1 MGSRTAAAISPTRT
15 DPSVGGGDSQ
25 LERRWCVHG
34 ARASRIYRTL
44 DYTKYTSESRQ
55 AAADV
60 VLAVN
65 READEVHWATR
76 AAALIMAL
84 GLDAVFTEADL
95 VHAQKGEDELAV
107 VLLKLIEHDW
117 KISHPD
123 GMPAMKQLHE
133 AADGDI
139 ELLSKSLDWLYL
151 NRLFNGAITKLEITS
166 ATKAT

>member
-1 MGSRTAAAISPTRT
+1 M
-15 DPSVGGGDSQ
+15 
-25 LERRWCVHG
+25 
-34 ARASRIYRTL
+34 

-84 GLDAVFTEADL
+84 GLDVVFTEAEL
-95 VHAQKGEDELAV
+95 ANAQEVEDGLAV
-107 VLLKLIEHDW
+107 VLLNLIEHDW
-117 KISHPD
+117 GISDAD

-133 AADGDI
+133 ATNGDI
-139 ELLSKSLDWLYL
+139 EVLSKSLDWFYL
-151 NRLFNGAITKLEITS
+151 NRLFNGAITKLEISST
-166 ATKAT
+166 TKAT